1 MKNSLFKIALALIL
15 LSITTPSHAKRFYLG
30 AGATFLN
37 MGKTTSSD
45 DASTSLTGQLFIPL
59 TLSMHLNINPTMNL
73 VPYASYTP
81 LAVTSADSISKRM
94 LSVGFNLSFKNSGKY
109 QYKTGLGLLQYMISG
124 DGSAVTRSNGTGTA
138 TFYLPG
144 TTSSSKSI
152 FIDLG
157 VAYQFHESLKLDID
171 AMVLSALSSAR
182 SFSTTVSISK
192 GLF

>member
-1 MKNSLFKIALALIL
+1 MKNTRFKIAFSLLIFFLA
-15 LSITTPSHAKRFYLG
+15 TPSHAKRFYLG

-45 DASTSLTGQLFIPL
+45 DASSSLTGQLFLPL
-59 TLSMHLNINPTMNL
+59 TLSMHLNLNPTMNL

-81 LAVTSADSISKRM
+81 LAVTAADSVSKRM

-124 DGSAVTRSNGTGTA
+124 DGSAVSRSNGTGTA

-144 TTSSSKSI
+144 TTSSSRSI

-157 VAYQFHESLKLDID
+157 IAYQFHESLKLDID
-171 AMVLSALSSAR
+171 GMVLSALSTSR
-182 SFSTTVSISK
+182 SFSTTVSVSK
-192 GLF
+192 GFF